1 MVGNTVAHQV
11 IHKISKGTAM
21 ADANSKL
28 GNNLRFS
35 FESGAAADNPFSVL
49 FMEGEEALGRSFRF
63 TLTLMAEVSKEI
75 SFDKMLS
82 EVATLK
88 ILVPGSTDRGPVPYH
103 GILEEFDELQKTST
117 TAFYRAVLVP
127 RFARARMDRISEVY
141 VKSPSIDQTLTK
153 VLSATVLSG
162 GAKDF
167 QFTLTGNYEA
177 RESVCQYQESTF
189 DFVSRWL
196 EKEGMYYYFDHSA
209 QIDKMAI
216 VDDRNMLSADTAEVF
231 YRPAGLTETGNA
243 DQAVQ
248 QFTCRRTRLPKQVVL
263 QDFNYRR
270 ADVPLRL
277 THDVPGNG
285 VGDVM
290 IYGEDVRDEAQG
302 RRYAKLRAEEIG
314 CGGTLYFGSSTAVGL
329 RAGYFMQMENAP
341 VSKPPEKYLITEIEH
356 KGSQSNMLLEGL
368 ENPFKDLEG
377 DIFYSNNFTAIPGDV
392 QFRPA
397 RITPRPYVAA
407 PMSAVISA
415 EGSSGYADLDEHGQY
430 KVKMP
435 FTQTEHDS
443 ARIRMA
449 TPYAGSDHGIDFPL
463 HKGTEVLL
471 SFINGDPDQAVI
483 MNAAPNSSNVR
494 ASNNERPQFN
504 RIRSAGGNQITFN
517 DTAAKPS
524 ITLATADGK
533 SASILGGAD
542 GTTFFTNGNTYT
554 VSMGASN
561 KFAAGASNG
570 VVVGT
575 DTSFNVSASQKMSF
589 GASMAYSESVDIK
602 WIGDRS
608 FGVTV
613 DDGTPYAYKKK
624 SITKVGDFIQMTAGL
639 DPLEAS
645 TKGAILDALKKRVK
659 QAIAATAA
667 VNVAAGL
674 SVGIYKGVKAHMW
687 SGKDDVDK
695 DDMNIGFLAGQF
707 GLAALSTAGV
717 VAGVTLAMKK
727 IVDEMEKLTYRS
739 DITMNANGITQKY
752 EKKGIASYDTKYR
765 STSNFSAE
773 GIYLEANQTDALATI
788 TGGLKLN
795 GDVGALLNA
804 GKLGSQSGS
813 LNLKPDGIGLLN
825 TSKELTLRSAKAVL
839 TSGPA
844 DLTLDAG
851 DVNLRGTSVNIGFMA
866 TSTATVIKLD
876 GDIAMLDIKIGNANV
891 KLRTATDKVDA
902 YEARAAASAFGWA
915 ALVFET
921 GAVTAARA
929 EVVAAQA
936 ELAPLVAQRAG
947 FVATRAIEA
956 AIPRVALQGVSV
968 AQAAVKMEFNAA
980 KVALSPASVDIA
992 YGASSVKVGPATIE
1006 HSAPLIK
1013 LG

>member
-1 MVGNTVAHQV
+1 
-11 IHKISKGTAM
+11 M
-21 ADANSKL
+21 ADANLKF

-35 FESGAAADNPFSVL
+35 FESDAAADNPFSVV
-49 FMEGEEALGRSFRF
+49 FMEGEEALGRPFRF
-63 TLTLMAEVSKEI
+63 TLTLMAEVGKTI
-75 SFDKMLS
+75 AFDQMLS
-82 EVATLK
+82 EAATLK
-88 ILVPGSTDRGPVPYH
+88 ILVPGSTDRTPVPYH
-103 GILEEFDELQKTST
+103 GVLEEFDELQKTST

-127 RFARARMDRISEVY
+127 RFARARIDRISEVY

-153 VLSATVLSG
+153 VLGATVLTG
-162 GAKDF
+162 GDKDF
-167 QFTLTGNYEA
+167 QFKLVGSYEA

-209 QIDKMAI
+209 QVDKMAI
-216 VDDRNMLSADTAEVF
+216 VDDNNMLPADTAEVW

-270 ADVPLRL
+270 ADLPLRL
-277 THDVPGNG
+277 THDVPGKG

-329 RAGYFMQMENAP
+329 RTGYFMQMTNAP
-341 VSKPPEKYLITEIEH
+341 VSNPPEKYLITEIEH

-397 RITPRPYVAA
+397 RTTPRPYVAA

-435 FTQTEHDS
+435 FTATEHDS

-602 WIGDRS
+602 WVGDRS
-608 FGVTV
+608 YGVTI

-624 SITKVGDFIQMTAGL
+624 SITKVGDFIQMTAGM
-639 DPLEAS
+639 DPVEAA

-674 SVGIYKGVKAHMW
+674 GVGIYKGVNAHMW
-687 SGKDDVDK
+687 AGKDDVDK

-717 VAGVTLAMKK
+717 VAAVTLAMKK
-727 IVDEMEKLTYRS
+727 IVTEMDKLKYRT
-739 DITMNANGITQKY
+739 DITMDQFGITQKFDKDGPTRY
-752 EKKGIASYDTKYR
+752 LRTVHLSQQNIHLVALQQPKVLPR
-765 STSNFSAE
+765 SRITSH
-773 GIYLEANQTDALATI
+773 
-788 TGGLKLN
+788 LKLD
-795 GDVGALLNA
+795 GDGGVL
-804 GKLGSQSGS
+804 LGSGTGTGENSS
-813 LNLKPDGIGLLN
+813 FKLKPDGDASLN
-825 TSKELTLRSAKAVL
+825 STHELTLSAPKTVV
-839 TSGPA
+839 TSGTA

-851 DVNLRGTSVNIGFMA
+851 AVNLRGTSIDIGFMA
-866 TSTATVIKLD
+866 TATAAVIKLD
-876 GDIAMLDIKIGNANV
+876 GQIAQVDADIANKQVELDLANDELAALGAGDDVSEALGSLFAADDFIAARTKIALV
-891 KLRTATDKVDA
+891 EAEMAALTAQRVGYVT
-902 YEARAAASAFGWA
+902 ARGVAAANPRI
-915 ALVFET
+915 ALH
-921 GAVTAARA
+921 G
-929 EVVAAQA
+929 
-936 ELAPLVAQRAG
+936 
-947 FVATRAIEA
+947 I
-956 AIPRVALQGVSV
+956 SV

-980 KVALSPASVDIA
+980 SVAVGAASVDLA

-1006 HSAPLIK
+1006 HNAPLIK